1 MRTRPGEPGFTLV
14 ELLVVIAIIGVLVA
28 LLLPAVQA
36 AREAAR
42 IKQCANNVKQL
53 ALGFINHESAQRH
66 FPTGG
71 WGYYWFG
78 EPDRGYGVDQPGG
91 WAYNILAYVEQQN
104 LRRIG
109 SGIADQ
115 PTRQQELVKVA
126 STLVPLFNCPSK
138 RTLHGYAISERHQ
151 RLAFN
156 MTNCRW
162 DNDCLV
168 MRGDY
173 RVSSGN
179 ARTSDETGPSLRANP
194 ADYLW
199 QSGGGS
205 LAFQTGI
212 CFQRSRITFRH
223 ITDGSSYTLMLGEK
237 LLETDHYEDGEASDN
252 DQCLFVGNDRD
263 NHGYTSGDGVEA
275 MLPEPDRPKTNG
287 RTTQFYFGGP
297 HSTGLNLAY
306 CDGSVH
312 FQSYEVDDVAWVRL
326 GGRSDE

>member
-1 MRTRPGEPGFTLV
+1 MARLRKPTFGFTLV

-28 LLLPAVQA
+28 LPLPAIQS

-42 IKQCANNVKQL
+42 IKQCANNVKQM
-53 ALGFINHESAQRH
+53 ALGFLNHESAQRH

-78 EPDRGYGVDQPGG
+78 EPDQGYGVDQPGG
-91 WAYNILAYVEQQN
+91 WAYNILAYIEQQN

-109 SGIADQ
+109 SGVKDQ
-115 PTRQQELVKVA
+115 KQRQDELLRVA
-126 STLVPLFNCPSK
+126 SSLLPVFNCPSK
-138 RTLHGYAISERHQ
+138 RPLRGYPIAERHQ
-151 RLAFN
+151 RLANN

-162 DNDCLV
+162 DNDCQV

-173 RVSSGN
+173 RVNGGN
-179 ARTSDETGPSLRANP
+179 ARTSDETGPSLRELP

-199 QSGGGS
+199 KAGNGS

-212 CFQRSRITFRH
+212 CFQRSRIAYRH
-223 ITDGSSYTLMLGEK
+223 ITDGASNTLMLGEK
-237 LLETDHYEDGEASDN
+237 LLETDHYQDGEAGDN

-263 NHGYTSGDGVEA
+263 NHGYTSGDGLEA
-275 MLPEPDRPKTNG
+275 MRPEQDRPANG
-287 RTTQFYFGGP
+287 RNTQFYFGSAHP
-297 HSTGLNLAY
+297 AGLNLAY

-312 FQSYEVDDVAWVRL
+312 FAAYEADDSVWIRA
-326 GGRSDE
+326 GGRNDD